1 MAHYALQKLHILP
14 SVFTKMD
21 QREKAL
27 VIASI
32 EKRVEDEKKEQ
43 DKTKRTK
50 KGRKRRKKR

>member
-1 MAHYALQKLHILP
+1 MAHYALQKLHIRP
-14 SVFTKMD
+14 SVFAEMEQK
-21 QREKAL
+21 EKAL

-43 DKTKRTK
+43 DKVKKPK

>member
-1 MAHYALQKLHILP
+1 MAHYALQKLHIRP
-14 SVFTKMD
+14 SVFVEMEQK
-21 QREKAL
+21 EKAL

-43 DKTKRTK
+43 DKVKKPK